1 MIDDKIMI
9 DAGAGDENA
18 PDTASEEFTEKELK
32 KREKR
37 AANQII
43 YSKKEEWINR
53 ITHLVGAVLAL
64 IGSALMIVKVSLSG
78 LGALAIVSVCLYSFS
93 LLMLYIMSTL
103 YHWQPVGKRR
113 RAVFRRFDHCS
124 IALLIAGTYAPFMLI
139 GMYSANKVW
148 AIVLASVVLFFAVLS
163 VVFNAIDVN
172 KFKVYCLISYVVMG
186 WACVIR
192 IDLLVNPLPSFILLI
207 VGGVVYTAG
216 IIFYRIKSIPYNHAI
231 WHFFVLAGSALH
243 FAAIYFYLIP

>member
-18 PDTASEEFTEKELK
+18 PDTASEELTEKELK

-103 YHWQPVGKRR
+103 YHWQPV
-113 RAVFRRFDHCS
+113 
-124 IALLIAGTYAPFMLI
+124 
-139 GMYSANKVW
+139 
-148 AIVLASVVLFFAVLS
+148 
-163 VVFNAIDVN
+163 
-172 KFKVYCLISYVVMG
+172 
-186 WACVIR
+186 
-192 IDLLVNPLPSFILLI
+192 
-207 VGGVVYTAG
+207 
-216 IIFYRIKSIPYNHAI
+216 
-231 WHFFVLAGSALH
+231 
-243 FAAIYFYLIP
+243 